1 MGGDSDSLLKGYLL
15 GDGPVHGMH
24 TDMRR
29 APLGAVPSDMQAR
42 RETGC

>member
-1 MGGDSDSLLKGYLL
+1 VL